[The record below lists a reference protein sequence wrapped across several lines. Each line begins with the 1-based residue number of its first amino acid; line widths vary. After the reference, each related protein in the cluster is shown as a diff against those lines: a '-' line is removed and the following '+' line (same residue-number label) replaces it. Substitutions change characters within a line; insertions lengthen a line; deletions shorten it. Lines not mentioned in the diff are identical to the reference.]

1 MQQLT
6 RFESELSLVPFNSVV
21 GEKMDSVLF
30 EHSEEH
36 PTSVVAVNRLKLLS
50 NALSLAWP
58 RIDLREVGQYSKGV
72 LKQVF
77 LVGRATADRLLQK
90 FAMMLA

>member
-6 RFESELSLVPFNSVV
+6 RFESELSLVTFNSVV
-21 GEKMDSVLF
+21 GEKVDSVLF

-50 NALSLAWP
+50 NALSLA
-58 RIDLREVGQYSKGV
+58 
-72 LKQVF
+72 
-77 LVGRATADRLLQK
+77 
-90 FAMMLA
+90 

>member
-21 GEKMDSVLF
+21 GEKVDCVLF
-30 EHSEEH
+30 KHSEEH

-50 NALSLAWP
+50 NALSLA
-58 RIDLREVGQYSKGV
+58 
-72 LKQVF
+72 
-77 LVGRATADRLLQK
+77 
-90 FAMMLA
+90 